1 MVSLAGSQLD
11 YCVYQCFNPSMSAL
25 DIFTILNE
33 VLIATATFFFN
44 IIAIIGDG
52 AQCNRQ
58 YQRRYFN
65 SGEPNNQHMIHPVWN
80 QPIYFLSDP
89 SHVVKKIVSS
99 TSSCNR
105 KIFKS
110 VDGIDRV
117 VSLSTMFKLWESF
130 NDNSGLNRFKSFKT
144 IDFIK
149 NSFQAMRVGPCIKV
163 LGPKM
168 LEIIDMALFYKN
180 SYDEFLTNPNN
191 FGKSNPYEKYKDA
204 DKYLGWKEVAEKFS
218 ALFSILNSTEN
229 RLNRTDYSSNLSYL
243 REFYKWF
250 KDWKVECVAR
260 RKLTLD
266 DKHTAYDAMT
276 GFFSAEASE
285 DCLSM
290 VQGII
295 ALTNHYCD
303 IQNSAS
309 RYFFLLPRRIS
320 QDLVENA
327 FSKIRLAI
335 GHARLDHITTYN
347 AVVEVNAIKETKAS
361 TRSMQKRNAAGAV
374 EECKLNDEENCVEYA
389 SDCKKESLNRRLLYY
404 NKDNPFKWSIQNGI
418 KLFVKL

>member
-1 MVSLAGSQLD
+1 MVSLAGTQLD

-44 IIAIIGDG
+44 VIAIIGDG

-58 YQRRYFN
+58 FQKRYFTY
-65 SGEPNNQHMIHPVWN
+65 GEENNQHMIHPVWDE
-80 QPIYFLSDP
+80 PIYFISDP

-99 TSSCNR
+99 TSSYNR

-110 VDGIDRV
+110 VNGIDRV
-117 VSLSTMFKLWESF
+117 VSLSAMYKLWESF

-168 LEIIDMALFYKN
+168 LEVIDMALFYKN
-180 SYDEFLTNPNN
+180 SYEEFLANTDNTS
-191 FGKSNPYEKYKDA
+191 KLNPYEKYKDA

-218 ALFSILNSTEN
+218 GLFSILNSTEN
-229 RLNRTDYSSNLSYL
+229 RLNTTSYSSNLNYL
-243 REFYKWF
+243 REFYNWF
-250 KDWKVECVAR
+250 KDWKDECVAR
-260 RKLTLD
+260 RKLTLK

-276 GFFSAEASE
+276 GFFSAEASD

-295 ALTNHYCD
+295 ALTTYYC
-303 IQNSAS
+303 NNKTNAS
-309 RYFFLLPRRIS
+309 RYFFFLPRRIS

-327 FSKIRLAI
+327 FSRIRLAI
-335 GHARLDHITTYN
+335 GHGRLDHITTYN
-347 AVVEVNAIKETKAS
+347 AIVEVSAIKETKAS
-361 TRSMQKRNAAGAV
+361 TRSMQKRNAAGAT
-374 EECKLNDEENCVEYA
+374 EEYKPDDVENCIEYA
-389 SDCKKESLNRRLLYY
+389 SDCIKESLNRRHLYY
-404 NKDNPFKWSIQNGI
+404 NVDDPFKWSTLNGI
-418 KLFVKL
+418 KSFVKL